1 MALSR
6 IDTTNMIE
14 DVPQSKLDNNINF
27 RNLIING
34 SMDIAQRGTS
44 FTGITSTK
52 TYTLDRWFGRS
63 LSSSSMSVSQSTDAP
78 DTFLYSAKCQ
88 KPSGQSASVMRF
100 EQPFETNN
108 IVYLRGQKVTVS
120 FYAKKGANYSPTN
133 DAFPIALYSGNG
145 TERAR
150 NITAFDN
157 EALNINTSVTLTST
171 WQKFSV
177 TSSTLP
183 SDLSQLALQFQPTTT
198 VTAGADESFF
208 ITGVQLE
215 AGTTASDFE
224 FLPHDVNLQR
234 CHRYYETIV
243 EASAGAKNFAM
254 AGYYSSSSLY
264 VPMRFKVQK
273 RVTPSV
279 DQVTGTNFYVRFSNN
294 GADYFNSLLFARS
307 GRDSGL
313 LYTTAT
319 SGTSGSIADVSTND
333 STSFIAM
340 DAEL

>member
-1 MALSR
+1 MALSK

-14 DVPQSKLDNNINF
+14 DVPQSKLDNNVNF
-27 RNLIING
+27 RNIIING
-34 SMDIAQRGTS
+34 DMSIAQRGTS
-44 FTGITSTK
+44 FTGITSTQ

-63 LSSSSMSVSQSTDAP
+63 FSSSSMSVSQSTDVP

-88 KPSGQSASVMRF
+88 KPSGQSASIMRF

-120 FYAKKGANYSPTN
+120 FYAKKGADYSPTD
-133 DAFPIALYSGNG
+133 DALPIALYSGNG

-157 EALNINTSVTLTST
+157 EAANINTSVTLTST
-171 WQKFSV
+171 WQRFSV

-215 AGTTASDFE
+215 AGQTASEFE
-224 FLPHDVNLQR
+224 FLPVDVNQQR
-234 CHRYYETIV
+234 CFRYYYRINADVNYQKYAHGFATSTTQQYMFCNFPVEMRAAPSTLDLSATNLYTIWDGV
-243 EASAGAKNFAM
+243 GSRTVSSISYDASGKFFTSLTVVGSGYTDTRSGILQSAGNT
-254 AGYYSSSSLY
+254 SSY
-264 VPMRFKVQK
+264 I
-273 RVTPSV
+273 
-279 DQVTGTNFYVRFSNN
+279 GW
-294 GADYFNSLLFARS
+294 G
-307 GRDSGL
+307 
-313 LYTTAT
+313 
-319 SGTSGSIADVSTND
+319 
-333 STSFIAM
+333 
-340 DAEL
+340 AEL

>member
-1 MALSR
+1 MA
-6 IDTTNMIE
+6 I
-14 DVPQSKLDNNINF
+14 SKIPSAGFQDNVKF

-44 FTGITSTK
+44 FTGITSTQ

-215 AGTTASDFE
+215 AGQTASEFE
-224 FLPHDVNLQR
+224 FLPVDVNLQR
-234 CHRYYETIV
+234 CQRYCYAPISGTDNANTQFS
-243 EASAGAKNFAM
+243 ASYLNGGFVRISYPTTMRTLPSLTYTVGSGAVDTD
-254 AGYYSSSSLY
+254 YSSIINAQLYDSSDNAWY
-264 VPMRFKVQK
+264 IR
-273 RVTPSV
+273 
-279 DQVTGTNFYVRFSNN
+279 N
-294 GADYFNSLLFARS
+294 
-307 GRDSGL
+307 
-313 LYTTAT
+313 
-319 SGTSGSIADVSTND
+319 
-333 STSFIAM
+333 FIAE
-340 DAEL
+340 AEL